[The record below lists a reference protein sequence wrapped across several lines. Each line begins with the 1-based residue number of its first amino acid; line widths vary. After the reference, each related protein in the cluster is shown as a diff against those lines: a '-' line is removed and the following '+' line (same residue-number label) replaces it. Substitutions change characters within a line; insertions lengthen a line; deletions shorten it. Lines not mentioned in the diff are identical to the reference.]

1 MLLNHFEQD
10 KIDFNEYF
18 RKEINSNSDFST
30 SDNQQML
37 SDIKLDLTVEEPS
50 ELLEY
55 QNKDEEESC
64 CCEKIFN
71 DNRNNYDY
79 DFNLID
85 NIDKIIENEY
95 GKKIFEI
102 IKFPRNNNKCNNNTN
117 NKCLIRK
124 RIKTFKKRKKRE
136 NKCNLLINEEIP
148 KQKHFHFD
156 KKKQRIV
163 YQRNHLKV
171 IYSIIGLS
179 PPYNFKKYFNMIEK
193 QIGDRTNQD
202 FNNKKKSFHII
213 RVDGEEK
220 IVTLD
225 EKKIN
230 MKKCL
235 E

>member
-18 RKEINSNSDFST
+18 RKEINSNSDYST

-102 IKFPRNNNKCNNNTN
+102 IKFPRNNNKCNNNSN

-136 NKCNLLINEEIP
+136 NKFNLLINEEIP